1 MDKEAFSRRIWEIF
15 ITFLAAL
22 IVFAFILKV
31 FDVNSNNL
39 AGNGGI
45 SQNETGQLLLQ
56 RVEDLENRIDALVN
70 NRLPQKIEFCG
81 EHVPQEKLYVRERLE
96 KELIF
101 LSRKQF
107 TLYIKRSQK
116 YFPYIEK
123 RLNDLNLPDCLKYV
137 AVIESALM
145 PQAFSSAKAYG
156 IWQFIDGTA
165 KRYGLKKGLNYDER
179 ANFEKATD
187 AALNYFK
194 DNYKQFKSWA
204 LAIAAYNAGEN
215 NIELAIKLQK
225 TNDYYELFLPPE
237 TMQYNYRAIIASL
250 VISHPERFGF
260 SLKDADLYEWPDV
273 EEKVYSI
280 SNSQSVF
287 EIARHF
293 KISVN
298 ELLWLNPWIKT
309 PSGKK
314 LYREK
319 VKNFILPKGTYK
331 FKVPAKK

>member
-1 MDKEAFSRRIWEIF
+1 MNLKSLF
-15 ITFLAAL
+15 IVVAV
-22 IVFAFILKV
+22 VFAILIFSVSKV
-31 FDVNSNNL
+31 FNADDINK
-39 AGNGGI
+39 
-45 SQNETGQLLLQ
+45 LLLQ
-56 RVEDLENRIDALVN
+56 RIDDLNIRVDALVN

-81 EHVPQEKLYVRERLE
+81 EYVPQEKLYVRERLE

-123 RLNDLNLPDCLKYV
+123 RLNDLNLPACLKYV
-137 AVIESALM
+137 AVVESALL
-145 PQAFSSAKAYG
+145 PQAFSLAQAYG

-187 AALNYFK
+187 AALSYFQ
-194 DNYKQFKSWA
+194 DNYNRFGNWA

-225 TNDYYELFLPPE
+225 TRNYYELFLPSE
-237 TMQYNYRAIIASL
+237 TMQYNYRAIIAYL
-250 VISHPERFGF
+250 VMSRPELFGF
-260 SLKDADLYEWPDV
+260 SFKDTDLYEWPDV
-273 EEKVYSI
+273 NEENYSI

-293 KISVN
+293 KISIN
-298 ELLWLNPWIKT
+298 ELLWLNPWIKA

-319 VKNFILPKGTYK
+319 VKNFIIPKGTYR